1 MGTSTAFNFWLY
13 VVMPMLALLSG
24 YGVGFRHGKSSI
36 LERVR
41 PPKIFGPWCDI
52 CKQNFSPIE
61 RQQAHVHAKGYVH
74 ESCCDPIKC
83 IGVVDLDKDEL
94 LPPSGRSLWRA
105 EAA

>member
-1 MGTSTAFNFWLY
+1 MSSSTAFNFWLY
-13 VVMPMLALLSG
+13 FAMPMLALLSG
-24 YGVGFRHGKSSI
+24 YAVGWRHGKQSVM
-36 LERVR
+36 ERVR

-61 RQQAHVHAKGYVH
+61 RQQAHVHARGYVH

-94 LPPSGRSLWRA
+94 LPPSGRSLWTE